1 MFKNSLLKSHYS
13 NQQAK
18 NIKYPVLSVLN
29 IHFLDNLQKL
39 ILKCGNPLKIEKSND
54 HICVY
59 YNIFIFEINVL
70 MCCSLDK
77 NKLCSV
83 NFAAE
88 KISKEFIYN
97 SENEINNDLMETS
110 VIYEFNGKKYWELTD
125 GVSNKH
131 ITMSFQNDK
140 INIDMKFFNN

>member
-1 MFKNSLLKSHYS
+1 
-13 NQQAK
+13 
-18 NIKYPVLSVLN
+18 
-29 IHFLDNLQKL
+29 
-39 ILKCGNPLKIEKSND
+39 
-54 HICVY
+54 
-59 YNIFIFEINVL
+59 

-83 NFAAE
+83 NFGAE

-97 SENEINNDLMETS
+97 FENEINNDLMETS

-125 GVSNKH
+125 GVSHKL

-140 INIDMKFFNN
+140 INIDMIFFNN

>member
-1 MFKNSLLKSHYS
+1 M
-13 NQQAK
+13 
-18 NIKYPVLSVLN
+18 
-29 IHFLDNLQKL
+29 DNLQKL
-39 ILKCGNPLKIEKSND
+39 ILKYGNPLKIEKSND
-54 HICVY
+54 YICVY
-59 YNIFIFEINVL
+59 YNILIFETNVL
-70 MCCSLDK
+70 TCCSLYK

-97 SENEINNDLMETS
+97 FENKINNDLMETS
-110 VIYEFNGKKYWELTD
+110 VIYEFNGKKHWELMD
-125 GVSNKH
+125 GVSHKL